1 MTRRTF
7 RLAIEGAAVS
17 TLLALAVS
25 FLLIRVLS
33 LVPPLFPLLHPASTN
48 AAAGSAARKV
58 RREIFFRIIAIPPEK
73 EIKSRVSTLIVA
85 GSRPK
90 ININ

>member
-48 AAAGSAARKV
+48 AAAGSAASAV
-58 RREIFFRIIAIPPEK
+58 RLTCDELERA
-73 EIKSRVSTLIVA
+73 SR
-85 GSRPK
+85 SRGWIDVCK
-90 ININ
+90 GWEEDQ